1 MVTVLAKKLNE
12 SGWID
17 DIHHRS
23 KGMRLDPSCVTD
35 FSLDTT
41 DITEAARAAEPKRT
55 VQDLV
60 DELRP
65 DLQCKS
71 SCFTCRGHSIIYNSA
86 SVSNNVKQEMNTLI
100 RQYLET
106 QIEK

>member
-1 MVTVLAKKLNE
+1 MRAANGTGELHFRARFYVLKPDVLRMVTVLAKKLNE

-23 KGMRLDPSCVTD
+23 KGTRLNPGCVAD
-35 FSLDTT
+35 SFCDTY
-41 DITEAARAAEPKRT
+41 DIIEAARAAEPKRT
-55 VQDLV
+55 VQELV

-71 SCFTCRGHSIIYNSA
+71 SCI
-86 SVSNNVKQEMNTLI
+86 ML
-100 RQYLET
+100 YL
-106 QIEK
+106 